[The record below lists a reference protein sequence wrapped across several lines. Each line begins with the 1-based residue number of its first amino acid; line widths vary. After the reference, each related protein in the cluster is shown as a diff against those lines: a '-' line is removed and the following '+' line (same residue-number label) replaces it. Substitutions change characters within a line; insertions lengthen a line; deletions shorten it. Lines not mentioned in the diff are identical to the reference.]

1 MIRPGKSALRMREID
16 WFEWSTEGLLMSV
29 VGIVGLIGNLTSVIV
44 YKRQRVQRTF
54 HRLLLTLAAFDTVSQ
69 NILPFNPTAFVLVIE
84 L

>member
-1 MIRPGKSALRMREID
+1 MREID